1 MKLYIVAGKKDVIKR
16 WERFSFNYS
25 VEKYTVDQLRYTE
38 LEPGIGLVHLDSVDE
53 QSINDLCINFS
64 AIKWVGFADY
74 PTDYQGLMTLEKGF
88 RGYINTYVTESIF
101 KELLVK
107 VAGNDIWAGPSL
119 TQKLLK
125 QFLGSR
131 IEDSVTSSKDVIHL
145 FDFTDREEEVVKK
158 VIEGASNKE
167 VAKILGITERTVKAH
182 MSSILRKTGTTDRIS
197 LIIKL
202 TQQSA

>member
-1 MKLYIVAGKKDVIKR
+1 
-16 WERFSFNYS
+16 
-25 VEKYTVDQLRYTE
+25 
-38 LEPGIGLVHLDSVDE
+38 
-53 QSINDLCINFS
+53 
-64 AIKWVGFADY
+64 
-74 PTDYQGLMTLEKGF
+74 
-88 RGYINTYVTESIF
+88 
-101 KELLVK
+101 

-125 QFLGSR
+125 QFVGSKLG
-131 IEDSVTSSKDVIHL
+131 DSAASSKDVIHL
-145 FDFTDREEEVVKK
+145 FDFTDREEEVVQK